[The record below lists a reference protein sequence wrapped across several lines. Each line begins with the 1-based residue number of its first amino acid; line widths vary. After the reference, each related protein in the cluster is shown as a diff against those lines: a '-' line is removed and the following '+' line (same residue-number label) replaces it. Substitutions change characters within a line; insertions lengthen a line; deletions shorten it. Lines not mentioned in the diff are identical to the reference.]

1 MKPYQSSSDKENCS
15 PISSNCVIWQ
25 GPNISCINLCK
36 GDSVSDI
43 VYKLASNLCDIQAS
57 TAITEPNGVSLL
69 QLDCLLQLCAATAT
83 PQLTTAA
90 VLQLI
95 IDKICC
101 TYSEL
106 SSAINELEI
115 YTNYNVNGN
124 SGNSARSS
132 GSYSEP
138 ILDLPSCLYYADPY
152 TEEIIRSLALT
163 PYVIQLATAFCSL
176 QGVVK
181 EHTTQIGD
189 LAGRV
194 TTLENAPCCYNP
206 PSVIPFCSYGDVTA
220 NVVTP
225 MEVVVRGL
233 DFEYCSL
240 RNTLGT
246 NAELTSAASSQCLNL
261 NSLNAL
267 SQEGTMAGLPGW
279 NNTINSFAQ
288 SMQNLWLTVCDMRGV
303 INDLKNCCGASKCSS
318 FLLGFTVGSPINT
331 DELTLVFNAL
341 TTIPGVDY
349 IDCLAGSTVTVT
361 DGNNT
366 FTTSFLLINDAI
378 DNGYKT
384 FNITSADLNPDR
396 PWTITVTGCIS
407 NAAGVCS
414 KTVTVVYTVTT
425 TTTTTT
431 TTAAPC
437 TTYLIN
443 ANGTEISAATGNTNP
458 LNNAVIYASYY
469 FCGAT
474 NLTALSVNDT
484 APVSICVKPGTTPI
498 LFYFASN
505 VLTSCILSTFSNTTI
520 TCP

>member
-43 VYKLASNLCDIQAS
+43 VYKLAVELCDIQAS

-95 IDKICC
+95 IDKVCC

-106 SSAINELEI
+106 SSAITELEI
-115 YTNYNVNGN
+115 YTGYDRNAN
-124 SGNSARSS
+124 SGGTAGRGG

-181 EHTTQIGD
+181 EHTNQIGD
-189 LAGRV
+189 LVGRV
-194 TTLENAPCCYNP
+194 TNLENAPCCYNP

-246 NAELTSAASSQCLNL
+246 NAELTAAASSQCLNL

-267 SQEGTMAGLPGW
+267 SQEGTMSGLPGW
-279 NNTINSFAQ
+279 NNTVNSFAQ
-288 SMQNLWLTVCDMRGV
+288 SMQNLWITVCDMRGV
-303 INDLKNCCGASKCSS
+303 INDLRTCCGASKCSS
-318 FLLGFTVGSPINT
+318 FFLGFTVGTTTSSTITILFNSPI
-331 DELTLVFNAL
+331 LTQ
-341 TTIPGVDY
+341 IPGGY
-349 IDCLAGSTVTVT
+349 QDCPAGSNITIT
-361 DGNNT
+361 DGNRI
-366 FTTSFLLINDAI
+366 FTGTFLLISDAI
-378 DNGYKT
+378 YNGLIT
-384 FNITSADLNPDR
+384 FSIASAALNPDR

-414 KTVTVVYTVTT
+414 KTVTIINPAINPT

-437 TTYLIN
+437 NTYSISIN
-443 ANGTEISAATGNTNP
+443 GDDVS
-458 LNNAVIYASYY
+458 V
-469 FCGAT
+469 AT
-474 NLTALSVNDT
+474 NNMVYTGYYNCSNVYTVVQHNDVT
-484 APVSICVKPGTTPI
+484 IFTICVKAGTVPHLWYFIGTTYVGTP
-498 LFYFASN
+498 
-505 VLTSCILSTFSNTTI
+505 LSTATI
-520 TCP
+520 GSSCTP